1 MLNRRSLLQA
11 LALTPLAL
19 ILPKI
24 SLAAADKVAAKPA
37 DKAAPAAGGAAPANA
52 LSENE
57 PLSKA
62 MKYYAD
68 ASKAGPERADKKA
81 NCGNCQKYNKCSAAD
96 TACKPGAKDAAYA
109 PCEIFAGK
117 VVAKA
122 GWCMSW
128 TKA

>member
-1 MLNRRSLLQA
+1 MIKRRSILQV
-11 LALTPLAL
+11 LALSPIAFV
-19 ILPKI
+19 IPRI
-24 SLAAADKVAAKPA
+24 SF
-37 DKAAPAAGGAAPANA
+37 AAGAPANA
-52 LSENE
+52 LSESE

-62 MKYYAD
+62 MKYVAD

-81 NCGNCQKYNKCSAAD
+81 NCFNCQKWNKCSAAD
-96 TACKPGAKDAAYA
+96 TVCKPGAKDAAYA

-117 VVAKA
+117 AVAKN

>member
-1 MLNRRSLLQA
+1 MIKRRSLLQA
-11 LALTPLAL
+11 LALSPIAFV
-19 ILPKI
+19 LPRI
-24 SLAAADKVAAKPA
+24 SLAA
-37 DKAAPAAGGAAPANA
+37 GAPANA
-52 LSENE
+52 LGEAE

-62 MKYYAD
+62 MKYVAD

-81 NCGNCQKYNKCSAAD
+81 NCLNCQKWNKCSAAD
-96 TACKPGAKDAAYA
+96 TACKSGAKDAAYA

-117 VVAKA
+117 VVSKA

>member
-1 MLNRRSLLQA
+1 
-11 LALTPLAL
+11 
-19 ILPKI
+19 
-24 SLAAADKVAAKPA
+24 
-37 DKAAPAAGGAAPANA
+37 
-52 LSENE
+52 LSN
-57 PLSKA
+57 A
-62 MKYYAD
+62 MKYKAD

-81 NCGNCQKYNKCSAAD
+81 NCANCQKYNKCSAAD

-117 VVAKA
+117 VVAKN

>member
-11 LALTPLAL
+11 LALTPIAML
-19 ILPKI
+19 LPRF
-24 SLAAADKVAAKPA
+24 SMAA
-37 DKAAPAAGGAAPANA
+37 DKAAAPAAAAKTGGAAPANA
-52 LSENE
+52 LGEAE

-62 MKYYAD
+62 MKYVAD
-68 ASKAGPERADKKA
+68 VSKAGPERADKKA
-81 NCGNCQKYNKCSAAD
+81 NCYNCQKWNKCSAAD
-96 TACKPGAKDAAYA
+96 AACKPGSKEAAYA

-117 VVAKA
+117 VVAKN

>member
-11 LALTPLAL
+11 LALAPLAL

-24 SLAAADKVAAKPA
+24 SLAADKAAAKPA
-37 DKAAPAAGGAAPANA
+37 DKAAPAGGAAPANA
-52 LSENE
+52 LSESE

-62 MKYYAD
+62 MKYVAD
-68 ASKAGPERADKKA
+68 SSKAGPERADKKA
-81 NCGNCQKYNKCSAAD
+81 NCGNCQKFNKCSAAD

-117 VVAKA
+117 AVAKA

>member
-1 MLNRRSLLQA
+1 MIKRRSLLQA
-11 LALTPLAL
+11 LALSPLAFV
-19 ILPKI
+19 LPRI
-24 SLAAADKVAAKPA
+24 SF
-37 DKAAPAAGGAAPANA
+37 AAGAPANA
-52 LSENE
+52 LGEAE

-62 MKYYAD
+62 MKYVAD

-81 NCGNCQKYNKCSAAD
+81 NCLNCQKWNKCSAAE
-96 TACKPGAKDAAYA
+96 TACKPAAKDAAYA

-117 VVAKA
+117 VVSKT

>member
-1 MLNRRSLLQA
+1 MIKRRSLLQA
-11 LALTPLAL
+11 LALTPVAFV
-19 ILPKI
+19 LPRV
-24 SLAAADKVAAKPA
+24 SFAADKAVKG
-37 DKAAPAAGGAAPANA
+37 AAPAATGAPANA
-52 LSENE
+52 LSETE

-62 MKYYAD
+62 MKYVAD

-81 NCGNCQKYNKCSAAD
+81 DCFNCQKWNKCSAAD
-96 TACKPGAKDAAYA
+96 TACKPGAKAAAHA

-117 VVAKA
+117 VVAKN

>member
-1 MLNRRSLLQA
+1 MMNRRSLLQV
-11 LALTPLAL
+11 LALSPLAL

-24 SLAAADKVAAKPA
+24 SLAADKAAAPAAKPA
-37 DKAAPAAGGAAPANA
+37 AGAAPANA
-52 LSENE
+52 LSETE

-68 ASKAGPERADKKA
+68 ASKAGPERTDKKA
-81 NCGNCQKYNKCSAAD
+81 NCANCQKFNKCSAAD

-117 VVAKA
+117 VVAKN

-128 TKA
+128 AKV

>member
-1 MLNRRSLLQA
+1 MIKRRSLLQA
-11 LALTPLAL
+11 LALSPIAFV
-19 ILPKI
+19 LPRI
-24 SLAAADKVAAKPA
+24 SI
-37 DKAAPAAGGAAPANA
+37 AAGAPANA
-52 LSENE
+52 LGEAE

-62 MKYYAD
+62 MKYVAD

-81 NCGNCQKYNKCSAAD
+81 NCFNCQKWNKCSAAD
-96 TACKPGAKDAAYA
+96 AACKPGAKDAAYA

-117 VVAKA
+117 VVSKN

>member
-1 MLNRRSLLQA
+1 MMNRRSLLQA
-11 LALTPLAL
+11 LALSPLAF

-24 SLAAADKVAAKPA
+24 SLAADKPAAKPA
-37 DKAAPAAGGAAPANA
+37 AAAGAAPANA
-52 LSENE
+52 LSETE

-62 MKYYAD
+62 MKYVAD
-68 ASKAGPERADKKA
+68 ASKSGPERADKKA
-81 NCGNCQKYNKCSAAD
+81 NCANCQKFNKCSAAD

-117 VVAKA
+117 VVAKN

-128 TKA
+128 AKV